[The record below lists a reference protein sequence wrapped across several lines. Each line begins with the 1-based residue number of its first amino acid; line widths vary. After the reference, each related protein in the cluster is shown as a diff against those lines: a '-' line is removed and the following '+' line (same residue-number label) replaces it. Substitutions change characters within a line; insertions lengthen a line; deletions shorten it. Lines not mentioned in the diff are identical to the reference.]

1 MQAGRRSV
9 IFHGYY
15 SDYKNISHK
24 ECVMEGGESFFLTGR
39 FSFITQCLFS
49 YFQIFPSPTDPMTF
63 PTELSRSCPT
73 KSSKEVRAQSR

>member
-1 MQAGRRSV
+1 MQAGRRAV

-15 SDYKNISHK
+15 SDSKNISHK
-24 ECVMEGGESFFLTGR
+24 ECVMEAGSFFLIGR
-39 FSFITQCLFS
+39 FSFTTQYLFS
-49 YFQIFPSPTDPMTF
+49 YFQIVPSPTDPMTF